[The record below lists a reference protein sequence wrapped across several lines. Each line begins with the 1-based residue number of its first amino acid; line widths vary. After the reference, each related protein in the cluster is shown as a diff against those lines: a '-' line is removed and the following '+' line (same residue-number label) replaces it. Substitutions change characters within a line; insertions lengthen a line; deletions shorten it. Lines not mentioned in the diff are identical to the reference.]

1 MDCGSDWEPLWPLP
15 RRVAQKAQGALA
27 DIVARIRGSPVVH
40 ADETGWREDGHNG
53 YVWTF
58 STPTERY
65 FLRRGRSKAVVAE
78 ALGEEFAGGAGQR
91 LLRRLPSLRRPQATL
106 LGPSCCGISTILRAL
121 YPDDVPLGRW
131 ADAVHDVYEKAKA
144 FTHPSEWQRRRAQLA
159 LEQRLLALCRPYRD
173 DPSAVQAKLCRRVE
187 KHIKELFVFV
197 AETAVP
203 PDNNAAERSLR
214 HLVVSRKV
222 SGGTRSPQGT
232 ETKMT
237 LASVFRAPGGRKDAT
252 LSPLADNCSFPLK
265 SEQLR
270 RRQFPP
276 GTPRTS
282 LPCFLGC
289 RRGRECRTPA
299 FPSQRTRPATW
310 AGAG

>member
-1 MDCGSDWEPLWPLP
+1 M
-15 RRVAQKAQGALA
+15 
-27 DIVARIRGSPVVH
+27 ARIRGSPVVH

-78 ALGEEFAGGAGQR
+78 ALGEEFAGVLVSDFYAAYHHYDGPKQR
-91 LLRRLPSLRRPQATL
+91 CWAHLLRD
-106 LGPSCCGISTILRAL
+106 IHDLRAL

-131 ADAVHDVYEKAKA
+131 ADAVHEVYAKAKA
-144 FTHPSEWQRRRAQLA
+144 FTHPSEWQRRRSQLA
-159 LEQRLLALCRPYRD
+159 LEQRLLALCRPCLD
-173 DPSAVQAKLCRRVE
+173 DPSAAQAKLCRRVE
-187 KHIKELFVFV
+187 QHIKELFVFV

-214 HLVVSRKV
+214 HLAVSRKV

-237 LASVFRAPGGRKDAT
+237 LASVFGTWRAQGRNP
-252 LSPLADNCSFPLK
+252 LSACR
-265 SEQLR
+265 QLLISP
-270 RRQFPP
+270 QF
-276 GTPRTS
+276 
-282 LPCFLGC
+282 
-289 RRGRECRTPA
+289 
-299 FPSQRTRPATW
+299 
-310 AGAG
+310 